1 MDNNELDKII
11 KEKLNGTIK
20 PSKEFEQKIIQKIEE
35 EKQKAQS
42 IKNEMPKAKS
52 NQVEKQENAS
62 NQNYSKMPKNA
73 NFKTEN
79 KKDKLKNLNRFAKVL
94 SMAAVVLIVFTLGMN
109 LKNTPLIGEEQPANL
124 ISIKA
129 IEPTKLESG
138 VVAKDSEFTIF
149 VEGDNVN
156 TEAVKKSIYIEPAL
170 DYSIEKTLN
179 KNEYK
184 LKFKQNIP
192 DNTILKLQYVKNQI
206 TQDSWAYQTSNKF
219 SVTST
224 YPENKE
230 TTVTPQTII
239 DIEFSY
245 ATVKDL
251 EKYVKISPA
260 IKGTWEHLGRI
271 WRFTPSTKL
280 EKGKK
285 YTVVISKN
293 LTAENQTLEDDYK
306 FEFTIDNQDAVSA
319 RCVNNSIDGI
329 ITAKSTEFVNI
340 PYSANN
346 ENQQFGKVEIAKFS
360 SIDDFIE
367 YVDTA
372 NYAKAVK
379 QGDYEVENK
388 IKNYRGNLVFKQ
400 NLTKGYY
407 TAKVK
412 SSKGKELFHCPIQI
426 SDISAYAMETE
437 RDVLVWVAQ
446 NNNLVSNVNVEYN
459 GKNAKTDKQGIAK
472 LENATDGSKKI
483 KYAKVGGEL
492 VIGVYNYSFEN
503 YPQAY
508 IYTDRP
514 LYKNTDTINIWG
526 FVPKDFFY
534 EKLEDEFYIELDE
547 GDKQKI
553 SLQPDGTFTH
563 KIELKNHID
572 TDYTYLNLYYK
583 DTSIGFKSI
592 AIKKYELQNYT
603 YEVSC
608 NKNYGFIGDK
618 IKFDVKV
625 KHITGLLVPNKNVV
639 AIYEEKA
646 YRAKTGEDG
655 VAHFTITL
663 TGEDSKDTDSDYQEI
678 SIYNGDDVEYT
689 DAETHL
695 NTRLLTRDVYVKE
708 DYSTEQKYKATI
720 YKLDTNKN
728 VKPEYDLKE
737 LYNGTYETS
746 IEVNLIENITTQVQN
761 GEEYNEYTKQMEPHY
776 DRVEDENKTKLK
788 TIKSTNGVIEVDY
801 NEFKQKQDTE
811 TIKYSYSLEFI
822 FKDTKGRNVR
832 ETSAI
837 EKDWYNKE
845 QYGYRTGFIESDESY
860 DRLGEI
866 STDFSN
872 DDYYTYRYLWDYD
885 LGYPT
890 KFTKGKKIEF
900 KLQEA
905 TTTGRKDIENRGKV
919 LNIFF
924 KENISE
930 TEIQENNN
938 FTREFT
944 DKDFPGIKMTSA
956 YFVDGKFYRMPD
968 RYFDIDE
975 DSKKVDVEI
984 NSDKETYKPGEEVT
998 LTIKTTKNGKAVKS
1012 NVNVSVVNEA
1022 VFELQEDETEI
1033 LRTIYSDKALAVYTY
1048 SSYYDDISS
1057 PDGGKGGGDGEPRGN
1072 FADTAHFE
1080 TINTDNNGT
1089 AKVTF
1094 KLPENVTTYRVTAHS
1109 ANKDLEVGVGTKK
1122 ITSKLDFFVQS
1133 VEPRGIKVDD
1143 DLVLN
1148 ATSIA
1153 DTNYDVDYEFTIKE
1167 LNKTLTAKGKTN
1179 SLVTANF
1186 GKLPMG
1192 TYTAVIKGKSSTGT
1206 DAIEYKVNVTKS
1218 SQEVKTK
1225 TTMNIVSNATIKPTK
1240 NPIVL
1245 EIYNKNMEKYVKYID
1260 FVESTVTERLDTQI
1274 AYNKI
1279 QDVKNKYYET
1289 SDVSSVNRVNMDIYT
1304 GKEKGLKN
1312 LRNGK
1317 DDLVLTAMVTYYAKE
1332 YGTNIRFNELSK
1344 NDNIFEYYLWLA
1356 AKQEPVLQ
1364 DLIYLKEEKDISN
1377 YNKLLVTLSFEF
1389 MGDYKN
1395 AKELYS
1401 NISLSS
1407 EEAKQYKSII
1417 AVIETFI
1424 NKKEAVQ
1431 KIDDLIKNSPA
1442 DEYLRFAILSFFQN
1456 NSEEIGNEETVLVK
1470 MNGKQKTIKV
1480 NGVQIKKLN
1489 INNEE
1494 LADISFET
1502 DSQDLMV
1509 SYYYRTGLEEI
1520 ADKNIAKDIKISLNG
1535 KVQVG
1540 STVNLKVE
1548 FSGNYEGEV
1557 RIALPNSL
1565 RLSKV
1570 EKTLSGDD
1578 KYYIQNNMIN
1588 YITIYK
1594 TKKCKTI
1601 NLPLVVTNP
1610 GKYKF
1615 ENIVC
1620 NVEGIYHISNS
1631 IGFSVK

>member
-35 EKQKAQS
+35 EKQKAQ
-42 IKNEMPKAKS
+42 NT
-52 NQVEKQENAS
+52 
-62 NQNYSKMPKNA
+62 
-73 NFKTEN
+73 NFKTEH

-109 LKNTPLIGEEQPANL
+109 LKNTPLIGKEQPANL

-156 TEAVKKSIYIEPAL
+156 TEAVQKSIYIEPAL
-170 DYSIEKTLN
+170 DYTIEKTLN

-230 TTVTPQTII
+230 TTVAPQTII

-271 WRFTPSTKL
+271 WRFEPSTAL
-280 EKGKK
+280 EKGQK

-293 LTAENQTLEDDYK
+293 LSTEGQKLEDDYK
-306 FEFTIDNQDAVSA
+306 FTFEV
-319 RCVNNSIDGI
+319 DGKNGEIVEYRPFSMDRI
-329 ITAKSTEFVNI
+329 ITSKSNEIVKI
-340 PYSANN
+340 PCHTY
-346 ENQQFGKVEIAKFS
+346 EVKFGKVEISKFS
-360 SIDDFIE
+360 SIDDFID
-367 YVDTA
+367 YLQTS
-372 NYAKAVK
+372 NYSKAIK
-379 QGDYEVENK
+379 QSDYEINKTEN
-388 IKNYRGNLVFKQ
+388 NLEFKPT
-400 NLTKGYY
+400 LPKGYY
-407 TAKVK
+407 VAKVK
-412 SSKGKELFHCPIQI
+412 STNGKEFFNCPIQI

-437 RDVLVWVAQ
+437 RDILVWVAQ
-446 NNNLVSNVNVEYN
+446 GNNLASNVDVEYN
-459 GKNAKTDKQGIAK
+459 GKSVKTDKQGIAK
-472 LENATDGSKKI
+472 LQNATDGTKTI
-483 KYAKVGGEL
+483 KYAKVANEL
-492 VIGVYNYSFEN
+492 VIGLYNYSFEN

-508 IYTDRP
+508 VYTDRP
-514 LYKNTDTINIWG
+514 LYKSTDTINIWG
-526 FVPKDFFY
+526 LVPKDFFY
-534 EKLEDEFYIELDE
+534 DKLEDEFYIELNE
-547 GDKQKI
+547 GEKQKI
-553 SLQPDGTFTH
+553 KLQEDGTFSY
-563 KIELKNHID
+563 KIDLNNHID
-572 TDYTYLNLYYK
+572 QDYAGISLYYK
-583 DTSIGFKSI
+583 DTEIGRRIFKI
-592 AIKKYELQNYT
+592 ENYELQNYT

-618 IKFDVKV
+618 IDFDVKV

-655 VAHFTITL
+655 IAHFSITL
-663 TGEDSKDTDSDYQEI
+663 TGKESQDTEPNYQGV
-678 SIYNGDDVEYT
+678 SIYNGDEIEYT
-689 DAETHL
+689 NAETEL
-695 NTRLLTRDVYVKE
+695 ETRLLTRNVYVE
-708 DYSTEQKYKATI
+708 RDYKGENRYKATL
-720 YKLDTNKN
+720 YKLDTSKN
-728 VKPEYDLKE
+728 VKVDYDLKNI
-737 LYNGTYETS
+737 YNGIYETDV
-746 IEVNLIENITTQVQN
+746 EVYLIETVETKVQN
-761 GEEYNEYTKQMEPHY
+761 GEGYDEYTKQMVPHY
-776 DRVEDENKTKLK
+776 DRVEKENRTKLK
-788 TIKSTNGVIEVDY
+788 NIRSKNGVIEFNFNEVEQKLDTELQRY
-801 NEFKQKQDTE
+801 WYTLEFK
-811 TIKYSYSLEFI
+811 
-822 FKDTKGRNVR
+822 FKDTDGRNVT
-832 ETSAI
+832 EKQQI
-837 EKDWYNKE
+837 YKDWRNE
-845 QYGYRTGFIESDESY
+845 TQFGYRTGFVEEEGSY

-866 STDFSN
+866 QNDFGN
-872 DDYYTYRYLWDYD
+872 EDYYTYRYLWDYE
-885 LGYPT
+885 LGDST
-890 KFTKGKKIEF
+890 KFVKGKKVEF

-905 TTTGRKDIENRGKV
+905 TKLGRRDIENNGKV

-930 TEIQENNN
+930 TEVLETNN
-938 FTREFT
+938 FAREFT

-956 YFVDGKFYRMPD
+956 YFLDGKFYRMPD

-975 DSKKVDVEI
+975 ESKKVDVEI
-984 NSDKETYKPGEEVT
+984 TSDKETYKPGDEVT
-998 LTIKTTKNGKAVKS
+998 LNIKTTKNGKAVKS

-1022 VFELQEDETEI
+1022 VFELEEDNTNI
-1033 LRTIYSDKALAVYTY
+1033 LETIYSDKALAVYTY
-1048 SSYYDDISS
+1048 STYYDDISS

-1089 AKVTF
+1089 AKVKF
-1094 KLPENVTTYRVTAHS
+1094 KLPDNVTTYRVTAHS

-1133 VEPRGIKVDD
+1133 VEPRGIKMDD

-1148 ATSIA
+1148 ATAIA

-1192 TYTAVIKGKSSTGT
+1192 TYTAVIKGKHGEQT

-1225 TTMNIVSNATIKPTK
+1225 TTMNITSNATIKPTK
-1240 NPIVL
+1240 NPIIL
-1245 EIYNKNMEKYVKYID
+1245 EIYNKNMGKFVKYID
-1260 FVESTVTERLDTQI
+1260 FVESTITERLDTQI

-1312 LRNGK
+1312 LRSGK
-1317 DDLVLTAMVTYYAKE
+1317 DDLVLTALVTYYARE
-1332 YGTNIRFNELSK
+1332 YGANIRFSELSK

-1401 NISLSS
+1401 NINLSS
-1407 EEAKQYKSII
+1407 EEEKQYKSII
-1417 AVIETFI
+1417 TTIETFI

-1470 MNGKQKTIKV
+1470 MNEKQKTIKV
-1480 NGVQIKKLN
+1480 NGVQIQKML

-1509 SYYYRTGLEEI
+1509 SYYYRTSLEEI
-1520 ADKNIAKDIKISLNG
+1520 SDKNIAKDIKISLNG
-1535 KVQVG
+1535 KTQVG
-1540 STVNLKVE
+1540 STINLKVE

-1565 RLSKV
+1565 RLSRV
-1570 EKTLSGDD
+1570 EKDITIYD

-1620 NVEGIYHISNS
+1620 NVEGKYHISNS
-1631 IGFSVK
+1631 VGFSVK

>member
-11 KEKLNGTIK
+11 KEKLNGAIK

-35 EKQKAQS
+35 EKQKAKSAHIEEQEEVS
-42 IKNEMPKAKS
+42 KFTSKQNAENQDSSKLQKVNKIKN
-52 NQVEKQENAS
+52 
-62 NQNYSKMPKNA
+62 Y
-73 NFKTEN
+73 
-79 KKDKLKNLNRFAKVL
+79 NRFAKVL
-94 SMAAVVLIVFTLGMN
+94 SMAAVILIVFTLGLN
-109 LKNTPLIGEEQPANL
+109 LKNTPLIENEPESNL

-149 VEGDNVN
+149 VEGDNVSAK
-156 TEAVKKSIYIEPAL
+156 AVQKSVYVEPAL
-170 DYSIEKTLN
+170 DYTIEKTLN

-192 DNTILKLQYVKNQI
+192 DNTIIKLQYVKNQI

-224 YPENKE
+224 YPDNKE
-230 TTVTPQTII
+230 ESVTSKTII

-251 EKYVKISPA
+251 EKYVKISPTV
-260 IKGTWEHLGRI
+260 KGTWEHLGRI
-271 WRFTPSTKL
+271 WRFTPNQAL

-285 YTVVISKN
+285 YTAVISKN
-293 LTAENQTLEDDYK
+293 LKAENQNLEDDYK
-306 FEFTIDNQDAVSA
+306 FEFTIDDEDGVIAKCVS
-319 RCVNNSIDGI
+319 NSLDGI
-329 ITAKSTEFVNI
+329 ITSRANEIVRI
-340 PYSANN
+340 PYYINN
-346 ENQQFGKVEIAKFS
+346 DNQQFGKVEIAKFVS
-360 SIDDFIE
+360 MDDFIE

-372 NYAKAVK
+372 NYSKAIK
-379 QGDYEVENK
+379 QGDYEVSK
-388 IKNYRGNLVFKQ
+388 KVSDSHRSIVFKQ
-400 NLTKGYY
+400 TLTKGYY
-407 TAKVK
+407 VAKVK
-412 SSKGKELFHCPIQI
+412 SINGKELFHCPIQI
-426 SDISAYAMETE
+426 TDISAYAMETE

-446 NNNLVSNVNVEYN
+446 NNNLASNVNVEYN
-459 GKNAKTDKQGIAK
+459 GKTVKTDKQGIAK
-472 LENATDGSKKI
+472 FENFLDGSKKV

-503 YPQAY
+503 YPHAY

-534 EKLEDEFYIELDE
+534 DKLEDEFYMELDE

-553 SLQPDGTFTH
+553 SLQPDGTFTY
-563 KIELKNHID
+563 KIDLKNHID
-572 TDYTYLNLYYK
+572 TEYTSVSLYYR
-583 DTSIGFKSI
+583 DTLIGFKSV
-592 AIKKYELQNYT
+592 AIKNYELQNYT

-618 IKFDVKV
+618 INFDVKV

-639 AIYEEKA
+639 AIYEDKT
-646 YRAKTGEDG
+646 YRSKTGEDG
-655 VAHFTITL
+655 IAHFTISL
-663 TGEDSKDTDSDYQEI
+663 RGEDSKDSSSRYQEV

-689 DAETHL
+689 GAEVFFGI
-695 NTRLLTRDVYVKE
+695 RLLSKDVYVKE

-720 YKLDTNKN
+720 YKLDTSKN
-728 VKPEYDLKE
+728 VKPEYDLEE
-737 LYNGTYETS
+737 LYNGIYETP
-746 IEVNLIENITTQVQN
+746 IEVNLIENIVTLVQN
-761 GEEYNEYTKQMEPHY
+761 GEELNEYTKQMEPHY

-811 TIKYSYSLEFI
+811 TQSYSYELEFI

-832 ETSAI
+832 ETSII

-845 QYGYRTGFIESDESY
+845 QFGYHTGFESEESY

-866 STDFSN
+866 STDFGN
-872 DDYYTYRYLWDYD
+872 DDYYTYRYLWDFD

-890 KFTKGKKIEF
+890 KYTNGKKLEF

-905 TTTGRKDIENRGKV
+905 TSTGRKDIENRGKV
-919 LNIFF
+919 LNVFF

-930 TEIQENNN
+930 TEVLGANN

-944 DKDFPGIKMTSA
+944 DNDFPGIKMTSA

-984 NSDKETYKPGEEVT
+984 TSDKETYKPGDEVT
-998 LTIKTTKNGKAVKS
+998 LTIKTTKNGKVVKS

-1022 VFELQEDETEI
+1022 VFELVEDNTNI
-1033 LRTIYSDKALAVYTY
+1033 LETIYTDKALAVYTY

-1057 PDGGKGGGDGEPRGN
+1057 PDGGKGGGGGEPRGN

-1080 TINTDNNGT
+1080 TVNTDNNGT
-1089 AKVTF
+1089 AKVKF
-1094 KLPENVTTYRVTAHS
+1094 KLPDNVTTYRVTAHS
-1109 ANKDLEVGVGTKK
+1109 ANKDLEVGIGTKK

-1148 ATSIA
+1148 ATAIA
-1153 DTNYDVDYEFTIKE
+1153 DKNYDVDYEFTLKE

-1186 GKLPMG
+1186 GKLPIG
-1192 TYTAVIKGKSSTGT
+1192 TYTAVIKGKHGEQT

-1225 TTMNIVSNATIKPTK
+1225 TTMNITSNAEIKPTK

-1260 FVESTVTERLDTQI
+1260 FVESIVTERLDTQI

-1279 QDVKNKYYET
+1279 QDVKNKYYDT
-1289 SDVSSVNRVNMDIYT
+1289 SDVSSINRVNMDIYT

-1312 LRNGK
+1312 LRSGK
-1317 DDLVLTAMVTYYAKE
+1317 DDIVLTAMVTYYARE

-1401 NISLSS
+1401 RISLSS

-1417 AVIETFI
+1417 ATIETFI

-1431 KIDDLIKNSPA
+1431 KIDNLIKNSPA

-1456 NSEEIGNEETVLVK
+1456 NSEEIGNEETVVVK
-1470 MNGKQKTIKV
+1470 MNGKQKTLKV
-1480 NGVQIKKLN
+1480 NGVQIQKLL

-1494 LADISFET
+1494 LANITFET

-1520 ADKNIAKDIKISLNG
+1520 SDKNIAKDIKISLNSKG
-1535 KVQVG
+1535 QVG

-1578 KYYIQNNMIN
+1578 KYYVQNNMIN

-1610 GKYKF
+1610 GIYKF

-1620 NVEGIYHISNS
+1620 NVEGKYHISNS
-1631 IGFSVK
+1631 VGFEIK

>member
-1 MDNNELDKII
+1 MDNNDLDKII
-11 KEKLNGTIK
+11 KEKLKDKIK
-20 PSKEFEQKIIQKIEE
+20 PSKELEQKIIQKIEE
-35 EKQKAQS
+35 EKHKKKTYANNNL
-42 IKNEMPKAKS
+42 I
-52 NQVEKQENAS
+52 
-62 NQNYSKMPKNA
+62 NQNNKSTSFKSSNYNKM
-73 NFKTEN
+73 
-79 KKDKLKNLNRFAKVL
+79 KKFNNIAKIL
-94 SMAAVVLIVFTLGMN
+94 SIAAVFLIVFTIGMN
-109 LKNTPLIGEEQPANL
+109 LNNTPFIGNEPEANL

-129 IEPTKLESG
+129 IEPTKMESG
-138 VVAKDSEFTIF
+138 IIAKDSDFTIF
-149 VEGDNVN
+149 VEGDNVSA
-156 TEAVKKSIYIEPAL
+156 EAVQKSVYVEPAL
-170 DYSIEKTLN
+170 DYTIEKTLN

-206 TQDSWAYQTSNKF
+206 TQDSWAYQTSNKL

-224 YPENKE
+224 YPDNKDENA
-230 TTVTPQTII
+230 TQNTII

-251 EKYVKISPA
+251 EKHVKISPN

-271 WRFTPSTKL
+271 WRFTPSSKL

-285 YTVVISKN
+285 YTVIISKN
-293 LTAENQTLEDDYK
+293 LKAENQNLDDDYK
-306 FEFTIDNQDAVSA
+306 FEFSVEERDSA
-319 RCVNNSIDGI
+319 TAYSVNNSMDGI
-329 ITAKSTEFVNI
+329 ITARANEFVNI
-340 PYSANN
+340 PYYANKDN
-346 ENQQFGKVEIAKFS
+346 IQFGKAEIAKFS
-360 SIDDFIE
+360 NIDDFIE

-372 NYAKAVK
+372 NYSKAVK

-388 IKNYRGNLVFKQ
+388 IKNYSRNNLIFKQ

-407 TAKVK
+407 VAKIK
-412 SSKGKELFHCPIQI
+412 SSNGKELFNCPIQI
-426 SDISAYAMETE
+426 TDISAYAMETE

-446 NNNLVSNVNVEYN
+446 NNNLASNVNVEYN
-459 GKNAKTDKQGIAK
+459 GKTIKTDKQGIAK
-472 LENATDGSKKI
+472 FENILDGSKKI

-503 YPQAY
+503 YPRAY

-534 EKLEDEFYIELDE
+534 DKLEDEFYIELDE
-547 GDKQKI
+547 EDKQKV
-553 SLQPDGTFTH
+553 SLQSDGTFTY
-563 KIELKNHID
+563 KIDLKNHID
-572 TDYTYLNLYYK
+572 TDYTSVSLYYK
-583 DTSIGFKSI
+583 NTLIGFKDI
-592 AIKKYELQNYT
+592 AIKNYELQNYT

-618 IKFDVKV
+618 IDFDVKI

-639 AIYEEKA
+639 AIYEDKT

-655 VAHFTITL
+655 VAHFSITL
-663 TGEDSKDTDSDYQEI
+663 RGEDSKDSSPTYQEI

-689 DAETHL
+689 EAETFFGI
-695 NTRLLTRDVYVKE
+695 RLLSKDVYVQE
-708 DYSTEQKYKATI
+708 DYFTEKKYKATI
-720 YKLDTNKN
+720 YKLDTSKKVNSQYN
-728 VKPEYDLKE
+728 LEE
-737 LYNGTYETS
+737 LYNGTYETNV
-746 IEVNLIENITTQVQN
+746 EVNLIEEVITLVQN
-761 GEEYNEYTKQMEPHY
+761 GEELNEYTKQMEPHY
-776 DRVEDENKTKLK
+776 DRTQDENKTKLQ
-788 TIKSTNGVIEVDY
+788 TIKSENGVIEFDY
-801 NEFKQKQDTE
+801 SEIKQKENTE
-811 TIKYSYSLEFI
+811 TQSYSYELEFI

-832 ETSAI
+832 EITTIA
-837 EKDWYNKE
+837 KDWYNKE
-845 QYGYRTGFIESDESY
+845 QFGYFTDFELDESY
-860 DRLGEI
+860 DRLSEI
-866 STDFSN
+866 STDFGN
-872 DDYYTYRYLWDYD
+872 DDYYTYRYLWDFD

-905 TTTGRKDIENRGKV
+905 TKLGRKDIENKGKI

-930 TEIQENNN
+930 FEVLSNNN

-944 DKDFPGIKMTSA
+944 DKDFPGLKMTSA
-956 YFVDGKFYRMPD
+956 YFVDGKFYRMPN

-984 NSDKETYKPGEEVT
+984 TSDKETYKPGEEVT

-1033 LRTIYSDKALAVYTY
+1033 LKTVYTDKELAIYTY
-1048 SSYYDDISS
+1048 STYYDDIIS
-1057 PDGGKGGGDGEPRGN
+1057 PGGGKGGGDGEPRGN

-1080 TINTDNNGT
+1080 TVDTDKNGI
-1089 AKVTF
+1089 AKFKF
-1094 KLPENVTTYRVTAHS
+1094 KLPDNVTTYRVTAHS
-1109 ANKDLEVGVGTKK
+1109 ANKDLDVGVGTKK

-1133 VEPRGIKVDD
+1133 VEPRGVKNDD

-1148 ATSIA
+1148 ATTIA
-1153 DTNYDVDYEFTIKE
+1153 DTNYDVEYEFTIKE

-1186 GKLPMG
+1186 GKLPIG
-1192 TYTAVIKGKSSTGT
+1192 TYTAVIRGKHGEQT
-1206 DAIEYKVNVTKS
+1206 DAIEYKVSVTKS

-1225 TTMNIVSNATIKPTK
+1225 TTKNIASNVTIKPTK

-1245 EIYNKNMEKYVKYID
+1245 EIYNKNMEKYIKYID
-1260 FVESTVTERLDTQI
+1260 FVERTVTERMDTQI

-1279 QDVKNKYYET
+1279 QDVKNKYYD
-1289 SDVSSVNRVNMDIYT
+1289 SPDVSSINRVNMEIYT

-1312 LRNGK
+1312 LRSGK
-1317 DDLVLTAMVTYYAKE
+1317 DDLVLTAMVTYYARE
-1332 YGTNIRFNELSK
+1332 YGANIRFSELST

-1389 MGDYKN
+1389 LGDYKN
-1395 AKELYS
+1395 AKELY
-1401 NISLSS
+1401 NKINLSS

-1424 NKKEAVQ
+1424 NKEEAVK
-1431 KIDDLIKNSPA
+1431 KIDNLVKNSPA

-1456 NSEEIGNEETVLVK
+1456 NSEEIGNEETVVVK

-1480 NGVQIKKLN
+1480 NGVQIQKLN

-1494 LADISFET
+1494 LSDISFET

-1509 SYYYRTGLEEI
+1509 SYYYRTSLEEI
-1520 ADKNIAKDIKISLNG
+1520 SDKNIAKDIKINLNG
-1535 KVQVG
+1535 KTQVG
-1540 STVNLKVE
+1540 NTVNLKVE

-1570 EKTLSGDD
+1570 KKDISVDD

-1620 NVEGIYHISNS
+1620 NVDGKYHISNS
-1631 IGFSVK
+1631 VGFSVK

>member
-109 LKNTPLIGEEQPANL
+109 LKNTPLIGEEQTANL

-156 TEAVKKSIYIEPAL
+156 TETVQKSIYVEPAL
-170 DYSIEKTLN
+170 DYTIEKTLN

-219 SVTST
+219 SITST
-224 YPENKE
+224 YPENKG
-230 TTVTPQTII
+230 TAVTPQTII

-251 EKYVKISPA
+251 EKYVKISPTV
-260 IKGTWEHLGRI
+260 KGTWEHLGRI
-271 WRFTPSTKL
+271 WRFTPSNKL
-280 EKGKK
+280 EKGKE
-285 YTVVISKN
+285 YTVVISKKIK
-293 LTAENQTLEDDYK
+293 AENQNLEDDYK
-306 FEFTIDNQDAVSA
+306 FEFTIDDQNKGEVY
-319 RCVNNSIDGI
+319 CIKNSIDEI
-329 ITAKSTEFVNI
+329 ITGKSNEIIRI
-340 PYSANN
+340 PYYTSK
-346 ENQQFGKVEIAKFS
+346 ENMQFGKVEVAKFS

-372 NYAKAVK
+372 NYSKAIK
-379 QGDYEVENK
+379 QGDFEVSKK
-388 IKNYRGNLVFKQ
+388 ISESQKNLVFKQ
-400 NLTKGYY
+400 TLAKGYY
-407 TAKVK
+407 VAKIK

-426 SDISAYAMETE
+426 TDISAYAMETE

-446 NNNLVSNVNVEYN
+446 NNNLASNMNVEYN
-459 GKNAKTDKQGIAK
+459 GKSVKTDKQGIAK
-472 LENATDGSKKI
+472 FENVLDGSKKV
-483 KYAKVGGEL
+483 KYAKVGNEL
-492 VIGVYNYSFEN
+492 VIGLYNYSFEN
-503 YPQAY
+503 YPKAY

-534 EKLEDEFYIELDE
+534 EKPEDEFYIELDE
-547 GDKQKI
+547 GKKQKI
-553 SLQPDGTFTH
+553 ALQLDGTFTY
-563 KIELKNHID
+563 KIDLKNHID
-572 TDYTYLNLYYK
+572 TDNIYLNLYYK
-583 DTSIGFKSI
+583 ETSIGFKSI
-592 AIKKYELQNYT
+592 AIKNYELQNYT

-618 IKFDVKV
+618 INFDVKV

-639 AIYEEKA
+639 AIYEEKT

-655 VAHFTITL
+655 IAHFTITL
-663 TGEDSKDTDSDYQEI
+663 TGEDSENTDSIYQGV

-695 NTRLLTRDVYVKE
+695 DTRLLARDVYVEE

-720 YKLDTNKN
+720 YKLDTSKN
-728 VKPEYDLKE
+728 AKTEYDLKE
-737 LYNGTYETS
+737 LYNGTYDTNVEVYLVET
-746 IEVNLIENITTQVQN
+746 ITTQVQN

-776 DRVEDENKTKLK
+776 DSVQDENKTKLE
-788 TIKSTNGVIEVDY
+788 TIKSTNGMIEIDY
-801 NEFKQKQDTE
+801 NGIKQKQDTE
-811 TIKYSYSLEFI
+811 IQSYSYDLEFI
-822 FKDTKGRNVR
+822 FNDTKGRR
-832 ETSAI
+832 ARKMI
-837 EKDWYNKE
+837 PIPKDWYNKE
-845 QYGYRTGFIESDESY
+845 QFGYRTGFENEESY
-860 DRLGEI
+860 DRLDEI
-866 STDFSN
+866 SNDFGN
-872 DDYYTYRYLWDYD
+872 DDYYTYRYLWDFD
-885 LGYPT
+885 LEYPT

-905 TTTGRKDIENRGKV
+905 TSTGRKDIENRGKV

-930 TEIQENNN
+930 TEILENNN

-984 NSDKETYKPGEEVT
+984 TSDKETYKPGEEVA

-1022 VFELQEDETEI
+1022 VFELEEDNTNI
-1033 LRTIYSDKALAVYTY
+1033 LETIYSDKAIAVYTY
-1048 SSYYDDISS
+1048 SSFYDDITSTS
-1057 PDGGKGGGDGEPRGN
+1057 GGAGGGDGEPRGN

-1089 AKVTF
+1089 AKVKF
-1094 KLPENVTTYRVTAHS
+1094 KLPDNVTTYRVTAHS

-1133 VEPRGIKVDD
+1133 VEPRGIKVED

-1148 ATSIA
+1148 ATAIA
-1153 DTNYDVDYEFTIKE
+1153 DTNFDVNYEFTLKE

-1186 GKLPMG
+1186 GKLPIG
-1192 TYTAVIKGKSSTGT
+1192 TYTAVIRGKSGTVT
-1206 DAIEYKVNVTKS
+1206 DAIEYKISVTKS

-1225 TTMNIVSNATIKPTK
+1225 TTMNITSNAEIKPTK

-1289 SDVSSVNRVNMDIYT
+1289 DTNTINRLNMELYNGDRI
-1304 GKEKGLKN
+1304 GLKN
-1312 LRNGK
+1312 LRSGK
-1317 DDLVLTAMVTYYAKE
+1317 DDIVLAAMVTYYARE
-1332 YGTNIRFNELSK
+1332 YAKDSTFIELGK

-1356 AKQEPVLQ
+1356 AKHEPVLQ
-1364 DLIYLKEEKDISN
+1364 DLMYLKEEKEISN

-1389 MGDYKN
+1389 LGDYKN
-1395 AKELYS
+1395 AKELYGT
-1401 NISLSS
+1401 ISLSS

-1431 KIDDLIKNSPA
+1431 KIDNLIKNSPA
-1442 DEYLRFAILSFFQN
+1442 NEYLRFAILSFFQN

-1480 NGVQIKKLN
+1480 NGVQIQKLL

-1494 LADISFET
+1494 LASISFET
-1502 DSQDLMV
+1502 DSQNLMV
-1509 SYYYRTGLEEI
+1509 SYYYRTSLEEI

-1535 KVQVG
+1535 KTQVG
-1540 STVNLKVE
+1540 SAVNLKVE

-1570 EKTLSGDD
+1570 EKNISEDD

-1615 ENIVC
+1615 ENVVC
-1620 NVEGIYHISNS
+1620 NVGGIYHISNS

>member
-1 MDNNELDKII
+1 MDNNEIDKIL
-11 KEKLNGTIK
+11 KEKLKNKIK
-20 PSKEFEQKIIQKIEE
+20 PSKEFEQKIMQKIEE
-35 EKQKAQS
+35 EKQKSLANS
-42 IKNEMPKAKS
+42 ELKKNSSSQK
-52 NQVEKQENAS
+52 
-62 NQNYSKMPKNA
+62 YSKIPKNT
-73 NFKTEN
+73 NLNTEN
-79 KKDKLKNLNRFAKVL
+79 KNAKYRRFNNFAKIL
-94 SMAAVVLIVFTLGMN
+94 SIAAVFLIVFTLGMN
-109 LKNTPLIGEEQPANL
+109 LKTTPLIGNEPESNL

-129 IEPTKLESG
+129 IEPTKLENG
-138 VVAKDSEFTIF
+138 TIAKDSEFTIF
-149 VEGDNVN
+149 VEGDNV
-156 TEAVKKSIYIEPAL
+156 TKEDVQKSVYIEPAL
-170 DYSIEKTLN
+170 DYNIEKTVN
-179 KNEYK
+179 KNEFK

-206 TQDSWAYQTSNKF
+206 TQDSWAYQSSNKF

-224 YPENKE
+224 YPENKDE
-230 TTVTPQTII
+230 NTTQNTII

-251 EKYVKISPA
+251 EKYVKISPTV
-260 IKGTWEHLGRI
+260 KGTWEHLGRI
-271 WRFTPSTKL
+271 WRFTPNQAL

-293 LTAENQTLEDDYK
+293 LKAENQNLEDDYK
-306 FEFTIDNQDAVSA
+306 FEFTVDDQDGAIV
-319 RCVNNSIDGI
+319 RCVNNSMDGI
-329 ITAKSTEFVNI
+329 ITARGNETVRI
-340 PYSANN
+340 PYYASND
-346 ENQQFGKVEIAKFS
+346 NQQFGKVEIAKFS
-360 SIDDFIE
+360 SLDDFID
-367 YVDTA
+367 YVDTT

-379 QGDYEVENK
+379 QGDYE
-388 IKNYRGNLVFKQ
+388 IKQDEKNIEIKQ
-400 NLTKGYY
+400 TLTKGYY
-407 TAKVK
+407 VAKVK
-412 SSKGKELFHCPIQI
+412 SSKGKELFNCPIQI
-426 SDISAYAMETE
+426 TDISAYAMETE

-446 NNNLVSNVNVEYN
+446 NNKLASNVNVEYN
-459 GKNAKTDKQGIAK
+459 GKTVKTDKQGIAK
-472 LENATDGSKKI
+472 IENATDGSKKI
-483 KYAKVGGEL
+483 KYAKIGGEL

-503 YPQAY
+503 YPHAY

-534 EKLEDEFYIELDE
+534 DKLEDEFYIELDE

-553 SLQPDGTFTH
+553 SLKEDGTFTH
-563 KIELKNHID
+563 KIDLKNHID
-572 TDYTYLNLYYK
+572 TEYTSISLYYK
-583 DTSIGFKSI
+583 DTLIGIKYISIKN
-592 AIKKYELQNYT
+592 YELQNYT
-603 YEVSC
+603 YELSC
-608 NKNYGFIGDK
+608 EKNYGFIGDN
-618 IKFDVKV
+618 INFDVRV
-625 KHITGLLVPNKNVV
+625 KHVTGLLVPNKNVV
-639 AIYEEKA
+639 AIYEEKT

-655 VAHFTITL
+655 IAHFTISL
-663 TGEDSKDTDSDYQEI
+663 TGEDSKNTDSEYQGV

-695 NTRLLTRDVYVKE
+695 ETRLLTRDVYVKE
-708 DYSTEQKYKATI
+708 DYSTERKYKAII
-720 YKLDTNKN
+720 YKLDISKN
-728 VKPEYDLKE
+728 AKPEYDLKE

-746 IEVNLIENITTQVQN
+746 VEVNLIENITTLVQN
-761 GEEYNEYTKQMEPHY
+761 GEELNEYTKQMEPHY
-776 DRVEDENKTKLK
+776 ETVEDENKTKLK
-788 TIKSTNGVIEVDY
+788 TIKSTSGIIEVDY

-811 TIKYSYSLEFI
+811 NQRYSYELEFI
-822 FKDTKGRNVR
+822 FKDTKGREVR
-832 ETSAI
+832 EKTTIA
-837 EKDWYNKE
+837 KDWYNKE
-845 QYGYRTGFIESDESY
+845 QFGYRTGFESEESY

-866 STDFSN
+866 STDFCN
-872 DDYYTYRYLWDYD
+872 EDYYTYRYLWDFD

-905 TTTGRKDIENRGKV
+905 TRLGRRDVENRGKV

-930 TEIQENNN
+930 TEILTQNN

-968 RYFDIDE
+968 RYFDFDE
-975 DSKKVDVEI
+975 DSKEVDVEI
-984 NSDKETYKPGEEVT
+984 TSDKETYRPGEDVT

-1022 VFELQEDETEI
+1022 VFELEEDNTNI
-1033 LRTIYSDKALAVYTY
+1033 LETIYSDKALAVYTY
-1048 SSYYDDISS
+1048 STYNDEITS
-1057 PDGGKGGGDGEPRGN
+1057 PSGGKGGGDGEPRGK
-1072 FADTAHFE
+1072 FADTAYFE
-1080 TINTDNNGT
+1080 TVNTDNNGT
-1089 AKVTF
+1089 AKVSF
-1094 KLPENVTTYRVTAHS
+1094 KLPDNVTTYRVTAHS
-1109 ANKDLEVGVGTKK
+1109 ANKDLDVGVGTKQ

-1133 VEPRGIKVDD
+1133 VEPRGVKVED

-1148 ATSIA
+1148 ATAIA

-1186 GKLPMG
+1186 GKLPLG
-1192 TYTAVIKGKSSTGT
+1192 TYTAVIRGKHGEQT
-1206 DAIEYKVNVTKS
+1206 DAIEYKVSITKS

-1225 TTMNIVSNATIKPTK
+1225 TTMKVNSNLAIKPTK
-1240 NPIVL
+1240 NPIIL
-1245 EIYNKNMEKYVKYID
+1245 EIYNKNMEQYVRYID
-1260 FVESTVTERLDTQI
+1260 FVEGTATERLDTQI

-1279 QDVKNKYYET
+1279 QDVKNKYYDT
-1289 SDVSSVNRVNMDIYT
+1289 SDVSSINRVNMDIYT
-1304 GKEKGLKN
+1304 GNRIGLKN
-1312 LRNGK
+1312 LRSGK
-1317 DDLVLTAMVTYYAKE
+1317 DDLVLTAMVTYYARE
-1332 YGTNIRFNELSK
+1332 YGANIRFSELSK

-1364 DLIYLKEEKDISN
+1364 DLIYLKDEKDISN

-1401 NISLSS
+1401 KINLSS

-1417 AVIETFI
+1417 ATIETFI

-1431 KIDDLIKNSPA
+1431 KIDDLIKKSPA
-1442 DEYLRFAILSFFQN
+1442 DEYLRFAILSYFEN
-1456 NSEEIGNEETVLVK
+1456 NSDEIGKEETVVIK
-1470 MNGKQKTIKV
+1470 MKDKKKTMSV
-1480 NGVQIKKLN
+1480 NGVQIQRFD

-1502 DSQDLMV
+1502 DSEDLMV
-1509 SYYYRTGLEEI
+1509 SYYYQTSLEEI
-1520 ADKNIAKDIKISLNG
+1520 SDKNIVKDIKISLNG
-1535 KVQVG
+1535 KNKVG

-1548 FSGNYEGEV
+1548 FSGNYDGEV

-1565 RLSKV
+1565 RLSRV
-1570 EKTLSGDD
+1570 ENIISVDD

-1601 NLPLVVTNP
+1601 NLPLVVVNS

-1620 NVEGIYHISNS
+1620 NVEGKYHISNS
-1631 IGFSVK
+1631 IYFKAE

>member
-1 MDNNELDKII
+1 MDNNELDRII
-11 KEKLNGTIK
+11 KEKLSGTIK

-35 EKQKAQS
+35 EKQKAH
-42 IKNEMPKAKS
+42 NL
-52 NQVEKQENAS
+52 
-62 NQNYSKMPKNA
+62 

-79 KKDKLKNLNRFAKVL
+79 KNDKLKSYNRFAKVL
-94 SMAAVVLIVFTLGMN
+94 SMAAVILIVFTLGMN

-129 IEPTKLESG
+129 IEPTKLEAG

-156 TEAVKKSIYIEPAL
+156 TEAVQKSIYVEPAL
-170 DYSIEKTLN
+170 DYTIEKTLN

-224 YPENKE
+224 YPYNNE
-230 TTVTPQTII
+230 TTVAPQTII

-251 EKYVKISPA
+251 EKYVKISPT

-271 WRFTPSTKL
+271 WRFTPSSKL

-293 LTAENQTLEDDYK
+293 LTAEDQILENDYK
-306 FEFTIDNQDAVSA
+306 FEFKIDDEDTLAA
-319 RCVNNSIDGI
+319 ELVNNSIDGI
-329 ITAKSTEFVNI
+329 ITARTNEVVRI

-372 NYAKAVK
+372 NYAKATK
-379 QGDYEVENK
+379 QGDYEVENR
-388 IKNYRGNLVFKQ
+388 IKNYHGNLVFKQ
-400 NLTKGYY
+400 TLTKGYY
-407 TAKVK
+407 VAKVK
-412 SSKGKELFHCPIQI
+412 TSKGKELFHCPVQI
-426 SDISAYAMETE
+426 TDISAYAMETE

-446 NNNLVSNVNVEYN
+446 NNNLTSNVNVEYN
-459 GKNAKTDKQGIAK
+459 GKTIKTDKQGIAK
-472 LENATDGSKKI
+472 FENVTDGSKKI
-483 KYAKVGGEL
+483 KYAKVGDEL
-492 VIGVYNYSFEN
+492 VIGVYNFSFEN
-503 YPQAY
+503 YPKAY

-534 EKLEDEFYIELDE
+534 EKIEDEFYIELDE
-547 GDKQKI
+547 VDKKKI
-553 SLQPDGTFTH
+553 SLQQNGTFTY
-563 KIELKNHID
+563 KIDLKNHID
-572 TDYTYLNLYYK
+572 DNVSVNLYYK
-583 DTSIGFKSI
+583 DILIGIKYISIEN
-592 AIKKYELQNYT
+592 YELQNYT
-603 YEVSC
+603 YEASC

-618 IKFDVKV
+618 INFDVKV

-639 AIYEEKA
+639 AIYEEKV
-646 YRAKTGEDG
+646 YRAKTGQDG
-655 VAHFTITL
+655 IAHFTITL
-663 TGEDSKDTDSDYQEI
+663 TGKDSKDTDSDYQGV

-689 DAETHL
+689 NAEAHL
-695 NTRLLTRDVYVKE
+695 DTRLLTRDVYVEE
-708 DYSTEQKYKATI
+708 DYSTDQKYKATI
-720 YKLDTNKN
+720 YKLNTSKN
-728 VKPEYDLKE
+728 AKTEYDLKE
-737 LYNGTYETS
+737 LYNGIYETS
-746 IEVNLIENITTQVQN
+746 IEVNLIEHITTLFQN
-761 GEEYNEYTKQMEPHY
+761 GEEYNEYTKQMEPYY

-788 TIKSTNGVIEVDY
+788 TIKATNGVIEFDY
-801 NEFKQKQDTE
+801 SEIKQKKDTE
-811 TIKYSYSLEFI
+811 NQSYSYYLEFL
-822 FKDTKGRNVR
+822 FKDTKGREVR
-832 ETSAI
+832 ETSTV

-845 QYGYRTGFIESDESY
+845 QFGYRTGFGENEDSY
-860 DRLGEI
+860 DRVEEI
-866 STDFSN
+866 SSSFLIE
-872 DDYYTYRYLWDYD
+872 DYYTYRYLWNYD
-885 LGYPT
+885 LEAAEN
-890 KFTKGKKIEF
+890 FISGKKVEF

-905 TTTGRKDIENRGKV
+905 TNTGIKDIENKGKV

-930 TEIQENNN
+930 TEVLETNN

-956 YFVDGKFYRMPD
+956 YFVDGKFYRMPN

-975 DSKKVDVEI
+975 ESKKVDVEI
-984 NSDKETYKPGEEVT
+984 TSDKEKYKPGEEVT

-1022 VFELQEDETEI
+1022 VFALEEDNTNI
-1033 LRTIYSDKALAVYTY
+1033 LETIYTDKSLAVYTY
-1048 SSYYDDISS
+1048 SSFYDDISS
-1057 PDGGKGGGDGEPRGN
+1057 PDGGAGGGDGEPRGN

-1080 TINTDNNGT
+1080 TVNTNSNGT
-1089 AKVTF
+1089 ALVKF

-1179 SLVTANF
+1179 SLVTVNF

-1218 SQEVKTK
+1218 IQEVKAK
-1225 TTMNIVSNATIKPTK
+1225 TTMNITSNASIKPTK

-1260 FVESTVTERLDTQI
+1260 FVESIVTERLDTQI

-1304 GKEKGLKN
+1304 GKRIGLKN

-1317 DDLVLTAMVTYYAKE
+1317 DDLFLTAMVTYYAKE
-1332 YGTNIRFNELSK
+1332 YGTNIILNELSK
-1344 NDNIFEYYLWLA
+1344 NDNIFEYYLCLA

-1364 DLIYLKEEKDISN
+1364 DLMYLKEEKDISN

-1389 MGDYKN
+1389 IGDYRN

-1401 NISLSS
+1401 TISLSN

-1417 AVIETFI
+1417 ATIETFI

-1456 NSEEIGNEETVLVK
+1456 NSEEIGNEENVLVK
-1470 MNGKQKTIKV
+1470 MNGKQKAIKV
-1480 NGVQIKKLN
+1480 NGVQIQKLL

-1502 DSQDLMV
+1502 DSANLMV
-1509 SYYYRTGLEEI
+1509 SYYYRTSLEEI
-1520 ADKNIAKDIKISLNG
+1520 DDKNIAKDIKISLNG
-1535 KVQVG
+1535 KGQVG

-1570 EKTLSGDD
+1570 EKDVSEND

-1601 NLPLVVTNP
+1601 NLPLVVVNP

-1615 ENIVC
+1615 ENVVC
-1620 NVEGIYHISNS
+1620 NVEGRYHISNS
-1631 IGFSVK
+1631 VGFEIK

>member
-1 MDNNELDKII
+1 
-11 KEKLNGTIK
+11 
-20 PSKEFEQKIIQKIEE
+20 
-35 EKQKAQS
+35 
-42 IKNEMPKAKS
+42 
-52 NQVEKQENAS
+52 
-62 NQNYSKMPKNA
+62 
-73 NFKTEN
+73 
-79 KKDKLKNLNRFAKVL
+79 
-94 SMAAVVLIVFTLGMN
+94 MAAVVLIVFTLGMN

-230 TTVTPQTII
+230 TTVTPQTVI

-306 FEFTIDNQDAVSA
+306 FEFDIDDEDTVAANLI
-319 RCVNNSIDGI
+319 NNSIDRI
-329 ITAKSTEFVNI
+329 ITTKSTDFINI
-340 PYSANN
+340 SYYANN
-346 ENQQFGKVEIAKFS
+346 YNQQFGKVEIAKFS

-372 NYAKAVK
+372 NYSKAVK
-379 QGDYEVENK
+379 QGDYEVDNRAK
-388 IKNYRGNLVFKQ
+388 DHYGILVFKQ
-400 NLTKGYY
+400 TLTKGYY
-407 TAKVK
+407 VAKVK
-412 SSKGKELFHCPIQI
+412 SANGKELFHCPVQI
-426 SDISAYAMETE
+426 TDISAYAMETE
-437 RDVLVWVAQ
+437 RDVLVWAAQ
-446 NNNLVSNVNVEYN
+446 NNNLASNINVEYN
-459 GKNAKTDKQGIAK
+459 GKTLKTDKQGIAK
-472 LENATDGSKKI
+472 FENVTDGSKKI

-492 VIGVYNYSFEN
+492 VIGIYNYSFEN

-508 IYTDRP
+508 VYTDRP

-639 AIYEEKA
+639 AVYEEKA

-655 VAHFTITL
+655 IAHFEITL
-663 TGEDSKDTDSDYQEI
+663 TGEDSKNTDSNYQGVG
-678 SIYNGDDVEYT
+678 IYNGDDVEYT
-689 DAETHL
+689 DAEAHL
-695 NTRLLTRDVYVKE
+695 DIKFLTRDVYVNE
-708 DYSTEQKYKATI
+708 DNATEQKYKATI

-728 VKPEYDLKE
+728 AKPEYDLKE
-737 LYNGTYETS
+737 LYDGTYETS
-746 IEVNLIENITTQVQN
+746 IEVNLIEDITTLVQN
-761 GEEYNEYTKQMEPHY
+761 GEEYNEYKKQMEPHY
-776 DRVEDENKTKLK
+776 DRIRNENKTKLK

-822 FKDTKGRNVR
+822 FKDIKGRNVR
-832 ETSAI
+832 ETAPVY
-837 EKDWYNKE
+837 KKWYDKE
-845 QYGYRTGFIESDESY
+845 QFGYYTGFVEEESSY
-860 DRLGEI
+860 DRLDEI
-866 STDFSN
+866 TTNFWN
-872 DDYYTYRYLWDYD
+872 DNYYTYRYLWDYD
-885 LGYPT
+885 LGET
-890 KFTKGKKIEF
+890 DKFVSGKKVEF
-900 KLQEA
+900 KLKEA
-905 TTTGRKDIENRGKV
+905 INTGLKDIENKGKV
-919 LNIFF
+919 LNVFF

-930 TEIQENNN
+930 TEVLENNN
-938 FTREFT
+938 FIREFT

-975 DSKKVDVEI
+975 ESKKVDVEI
-984 NSDKETYKPGEEVT
+984 TSDKETYKPGEEVT
-998 LTIKTTKNGKAVKS
+998 LTLKTTKNGKGVKS

-1022 VFELQEDETEI
+1022 VFELEEDNTNI
-1033 LRTIYSDKALAVYTY
+1033 LETIYSDKALAVYTY
-1048 SSYYDDISS
+1048 SSYYDDIKALS
-1057 PDGGKGGGDGEPRGN
+1057 GGAGGGDGEPRGN

-1218 SQEVKTK
+1218 IQEVKAK
-1225 TTMNIVSNATIKPTK
+1225 TTMNITSNATIKPTK

-1312 LRNGK
+1312 LRSGK
-1317 DDLVLTAMVTYYAKE
+1317 DDIVLTALVTYYARE
-1332 YGTNIRFNELSK
+1332 YGTKIMINELSK

-1364 DLIYLKEEKDISN
+1364 DLMYLKEEKNISN

-1389 MGDYKN
+1389 IGDYKN
-1395 AKELYS
+1395 AKELYN
-1401 NISLSS
+1401 NISLSN
-1407 EEAKQYKSII
+1407 EEAKRYKSII

-1442 DEYLRFAILSFFQN
+1442 DEYLRFAIISFFQN

-1480 NGVQIKKLN
+1480 NGVQIQKLN

-1509 SYYYRTGLEEI
+1509 SYYYRTSLEEI
-1520 ADKNIAKDIKISLNG
+1520 SDKNIAKDIKISLNG
-1535 KVQVG
+1535 KTQVG

-1548 FSGNYEGEV
+1548 FSGNYDGEV